1 MYLHR
6 NQRGQHTRFL
16 YLWLHRLS
24 FPGLDKNYGDELW
37 SDASPSLDGIISSY
51 LRVLSHQSTLYIFI
65 TSI

>member
-6 NQRGQHTRFL
+6 NQWGQHTRFL

-24 FPGLDKNYGDELW
+24 FPGLNQNYGDELW
-37 SDASPSLDGIISSY
+37 SDASPSLDDAVNSY
-51 LRVLSHQSTLYIFI
+51 LRVLPFRSTLYIFI